1 MENRSFYIDLVKKIG
16 FSKGDTVLLAADFVN
31 MLIFGILIGRIIE
44 KYRRFKK
51 NFKRKK

>member
-1 MENRSFYIDLVKKIG
+1 MNDFKSEYNKLKSSINSENSKLVSF
-16 FSKGDTVLLAADFVN
+16 
-31 MLIFGILIGRIIE
+31 LIFGILIGRIIE